1 MKKTPIIIATSALCA
16 IGTAAL
22 IAFWPASENTLN
34 GKPGNGGQKS
44 DIGVAAQTAQPQ
56 GQPVHIRLVPE
67 SVRLANAELANFLDP
82 FGKGR
87 CPADLSE
94 RIPRVNS
101 KEEIEAVVALLLD
114 TQDGD
119 TPRNE
124 AINLLRRSGYPDL
137 ERDLIAVAKSK
148 TERPRFR
155 AFAVQHLGISLEQ
168 AEREPKTPRSW
179 SPLYVRDLCA
189 ELLKNEPNE
198 VQREALYAL
207 IRARDAR
214 ASDVIAQGFSSPQ
227 WEGSRDLLIRGALEL
242 NMVSKISE
250 IRPFAYSEDVNV
262 RVAALNAL
270 AQWKDE
276 ASRPAMEEA
285 LASKVA
291 RIKNAG
297 EVALFQMSQPKE
309 DSITPK
315 K

>member
-1 MKKTPIIIATSALCA
+1 MKKAHIFIAASAVCA
-16 IGTAAL
+16 IGTAVL
-22 IAFWPASENTLN
+22 IAFWPAGENNRNRKLE
-34 GKPGNGGQKS
+34 NGGQTP
-44 DIGVAAQTAQPQ
+44 DIGVTAQPPPPQ
-56 GQPVHIRLVPE
+56 THPIHVRIVPE
-67 SVRLANAELANFLDP
+67 SVRLANTELSKFLDP

-101 KEEIEAVVALLLD
+101 KEEIDAVVALLLD

-124 AINLLRRSGYPDL
+124 AINLLRRSGYRDL
-137 ERDLIAVAKSK
+137 ERDLITVARNKN
-148 TERPRFR
+148 ERPRFR
-155 AFAVQHLGISLEQ
+155 TFAVQHLGISIEQ

-214 ASDVIAQGFSSPQ
+214 ASDVIAQGFSNPQ

-242 NMVSKISE
+242 NMVSKIAE

-297 EVALFQMSQPKE
+297 EVALFQMSQPRE
-309 DSITPK
+309 GSITPK

>member
-1 MKKTPIIIATSALCA
+1 MKKKHIYITTVALCA
-16 IGTAAL
+16 IGTTICA
-22 IAFWPASENTLN
+22 AFWSTKKNRLDGKWENGIQVTKSEV
-34 GKPGNGGQKS
+34 K
-44 DIGVAAQTAQPQ
+44 AQEDPPQ
-56 GQPVHIRLVPE
+56 VYPTHARLVPE
-67 SVRLANAELANFLDP
+67 SVRLTNLELAKFLDP

-87 CPADLSE
+87 CPADLTE
-94 RIPRVNS
+94 RIPSVNS
-101 KEEIEAVVALLLD
+101 KEEIVAVVALLLD

-124 AINLLRRSGYPDL
+124 AINLLRRSGYLDL
-137 ERDLIAVAKSK
+137 ERDLIEVARNK

-155 AFAVQHLGISLEQ
+155 AFAIQHLGISLVQ
-168 AEREPKTPRSW
+168 AEREPLAHRTW
-179 SPLYVRDLCA
+179 NPLYVCDL
-189 ELLKNEPNE
+189 LSDFLKNEPHE

-207 IRARDAR
+207 IRAKDDR
-214 ASDVIAQGFSSPQ
+214 ASYIIAQGLNSPQ

-242 NMVSKISE
+242 NMDSKIAE

-285 LASKVA
+285 LTSKVA

-297 EVALFQMSQPKE
+297 EVALFQLSQPQEKKS
-309 DSITPK
+309 SIK
-315 K
+315 Q